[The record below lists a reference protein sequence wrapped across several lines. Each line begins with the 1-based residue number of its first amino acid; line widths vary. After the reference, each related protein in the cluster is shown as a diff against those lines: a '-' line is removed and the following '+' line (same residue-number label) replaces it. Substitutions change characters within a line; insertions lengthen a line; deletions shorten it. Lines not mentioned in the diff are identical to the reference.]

1 MRGLDICLCG
11 LFLLCRS
18 LPLRAIGG
26 AEHLIYIQL
35 SIQTHLSNNRDPVSK
50 QNSHCKVFKTT
61 KRNCANSP
69 RIELYKKRKK
79 DNNNKRRKTKIKNSQ
94 FQQGLGRVSSP

>member
-61 KRNCANSP
+61 
-69 RIELYKKRKK
+69 
-79 DNNNKRRKTKIKNSQ
+79 
-94 FQQGLGRVSSP
+94 